1 MTGCR
6 FVLPIL
12 LCGALLSA
20 CAGVAP
26 MPDAGV
32 TFIVVRHAEKS
43 NDDPRDPSLSE
54 TGHARAQRL
63 ADKLS
68 ASELVAAYATGYQRT
83 QQTVQPAAGAQ
94 GIAVETYDAGLPATE
109 LAARLKAAHS
119 HGIVL
124 VAGHSNTV
132 PDIVSALCACIAE
145 PMPDDEYDRISIV
158 RITRNGSA
166 MLEVLHD
173 ATEIDSP

>member
-1 MTGCR
+1 MTGRR
-6 FVLPIL
+6 FVLPVL

-26 MPDAGV
+26 MPDAGAS
-32 TFIVVRHAEKS
+32 FIVVRHAEKS

-54 TGHARAQRL
+54 AGHARAQRL
-63 ADKLS
+63 ADRLS
-68 ASELVAAYATGYQRT
+68 ASELVAAYATDYRRT
-83 QQTVQPAAGAQ
+83 QQTVQPAATAH
-94 GIAVETYDAGLPATE
+94 GITIDTYAAGQPAAE

-119 HGIVL
+119 DGTIL

-145 PMPDDEYDRISIV
+145 PMPDSEYDRISIV

>member
-1 MTGCR
+1 MTGRR
-6 FVLPIL
+6 FVLPVL

-26 MPDAGV
+26 MPDAGAS
-32 TFIVVRHAEKS
+32 FIVVRHAEKS

-54 TGHARAQRL
+54 AGHARAKRL
-63 ADKLS
+63 ADRLS
-68 ASELVAAYATGYQRT
+68 ASELVAAYATDYRRT
-83 QQTVQPAAGAQ
+83 QQTVQPAATVH
-94 GIAVETYDAGLPATE
+94 GITIDTYDAGQPAAE
-109 LAARLKAAHS
+109 LAARLKTAHS

-145 PMPDDEYDRISIV
+145 PMPDSEYDRISVVQIA
-158 RITRNGSA
+158 RDGRAT
-166 MLEVLHD
+166 LELVHD
-173 ATEIDSP
+173 AMGSTSP